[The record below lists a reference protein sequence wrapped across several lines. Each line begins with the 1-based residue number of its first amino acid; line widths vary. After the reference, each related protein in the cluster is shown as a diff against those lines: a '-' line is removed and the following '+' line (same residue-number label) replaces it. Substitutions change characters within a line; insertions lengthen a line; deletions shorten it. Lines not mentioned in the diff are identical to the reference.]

1 MKLNEVVSRRLGEL
15 LQKQAMTQYQL
26 SGSSGLPKSTIS
38 NIVHCQYDSMKLRI
52 IHEMCQGLG
61 IGISEFFDSPLFDEE
76 NLEP

>member
-38 NIVHCQYDSMKLRI
+38 NMVHCQYDSMKLRI

>member
-1 MKLNEVVSRRLGEL
+1 MKLNEAVSRRLGEL

-38 NIVHCQYDSMKLRI
+38 NMVHCQYDSMKLRI

-61 IGISEFFDSPLFDEE
+61 IGISEFFAGLDDEI
-76 NLEP
+76 

>member
-38 NIVHCQYDSMKLRI
+38 NMVHCQYDSMKLRI
-52 IHEMCQGLG
+52 INEMCQGLG

>member
-1 MKLNEVVSRRLGEL
+1 MKLNEAVSRRLGEL
-15 LQKQAMTQYQL
+15 LQKQGMTQYQL
-26 SGSSGLPKSTIS
+26 SSASGLPKSTIS

-52 IHEMCQGLG
+52 IHEICQGLG

>member
-1 MKLNEVVSRRLGEL
+1 MKLNEAVSRRLGEL
-15 LQKQAMTQYQL
+15 LQKQGMTQYQL
-26 SGSSGLPKSTIS
+26 SSASGLSKSTIS

>member
-1 MKLNEVVSRRLGEL
+1 MKLNEAVSRRLGEL

-52 IHEMCQGLG
+52 IQEMCQGLG
-61 IGISEFFDSPLFDEE
+61 LGISEFFDSPLFDEE